1 MIRALEPGPRGAYCG
16 SLGLCGDHGA
26 TFSMLI
32 RTATKTASGW
42 VYGVGGGIVYDS
54 DPDLEL
60 EEIDVKLGALRCD
73 TPS

>member
-1 MIRALEPGPRGAYCG
+1 
-16 SLGLCGDHGA
+16 
-26 TFSMLI
+26 MLI